1 MKYMNSLIF
10 FISITF
16 SSLLFSQVGIK
27 YDINASN
34 PLGVIAA
41 MDKFNASSTGQAAS
55 GTVSLYQ
62 YVANGDN
69 SATHAFLV
77 SFPNFEE
84 MQSTFTRNALS
95 QDWARFLVEVNAA
108 SKQVSSVMFRSTG
121 INGGDA
127 SKVTSPNP
135 TSYWTYISASDP
147 SAYASAWQALIA
159 QNTNVDFTAG
169 LSEILAHGESNITHV
184 LAQTA
189 NDLSSLLG
197 TPNSDLNGWQE
208 FARSVSGTRVVITR
222 DVLTRVKR
230 WTSSN

>member
-1 MKYMNSLIF
+1 
-10 FISITF
+10 
-16 SSLLFSQVGIK
+16 
-27 YDINASN
+27 
-34 PLGVIAA
+34 
-41 MDKFNASSTGQAAS
+41 
-55 GTVSLYQ
+55 
-62 YVANGDN
+62 
-69 SATHAFLV
+69 
-77 SFPNFEE
+77 
-84 MQSTFTRNALS
+84 
-95 QDWARFLVEVNAA
+95 
-108 SKQVSSVMFRSTG
+108 MFRSTG

-197 TPNSDLNGWQE
+197 APNSDLNGWQE